1 MYISFNTSDKD
12 KYILGI
18 STSFQ
23 LIFFTFIPNFNF
35 MLNEIAEIAEKVKSF
50 ELKSNADLNLYKQE
64 ISGKNGR
71 LNDLFEKFKT
81 IPGDQKKDVGKA
93 LNELKILVSEKFE
106 EGLNFVESNASTA
119 SDKDFTLP
127 GNFLSFGKRHP
138 LNLVNEEVIDIF
150 EKIGFVAKE
159 GPEIEDDWHNFSA
172 LNFAAD
178 HPARDM
184 QDTFFVNKENHI
196 LLRTHTSS
204 VQVRTMLNE
213 KPPIRI
219 ISPGRVYRCDSDATH
234 SPVFHQC
241 EGLYIDKNVSF
252 SDLKDVLFYFVRSY
266 FGNDTK
272 VRFRP
277 SYFPFTEPSAEMDI
291 GWAIDGK
298 FKWMEILGCGM
309 VDPNVLKNCGIDPEV
324 YTGYAFGMGIERL
337 TMLRYKISD
346 IRLFY
351 ENDLRFINQF

>member
-1 MYISFNTSDKD
+1 
-12 KYILGI
+12 
-18 STSFQ
+18 
-23 LIFFTFIPNFNF
+23 
-35 MLNEIAEIAEKVKSF
+35 MLHEIEEIAKSVVAF
-50 ELKSNADLNLYKQE
+50 ELKTAADLEVFKRE

-71 LNDLFEKFKT
+71 LNDLFEKFKSVPNT
-81 IPGDQKKDVGKA
+81 EKKAVGKA
-93 LNELKILVSEKFE
+93 LNELKNLVNEKFNRGLQLIE
-106 EGLNFVESNASTA
+106 ENKSTGNE
-119 SDKDFTLP
+119 KDYSLP
-127 GNFLSFGKRHP
+127 GNLLWYGKRHP
-138 LNLVNEEVIDIF
+138 INQVNEEVIDIF
-150 EKIGFVAKE
+150 EKIGFMSKE
-159 GPEIEDDWHNFSA
+159 GPEVEDDWHNFTA
-172 LNFAAD
+172 LNFPNN

-184 QDTFFVNKENHI
+184 QDTFFVNRENHI

-204 VQVRTMLNE
+204 VQVRTMVSE

-252 SDLKDVLFYFVRSY
+252 SDLKDVLFYFVRSF
-266 FGNDTK
+266 FGNNTK

-291 GWAIDGK
+291 GWTVDGK
-298 FKWMEILGCGM
+298 FRWMEILGCGM
-309 VDPNVLKNCGIDPEV
+309 VDPNVLKNCGIDPCE
-324 YTGYAFGMGIERL
+324 YSGYAFGMGIERL

-351 ENDLRFINQF
+351 ENDVRFLAQF

>member
-1 MYISFNTSDKD
+1 
-12 KYILGI
+12 
-18 STSFQ
+18 
-23 LIFFTFIPNFNF
+23 
-35 MLNEIAEIAEKVKSF
+35 MLHEIAEIAEVVKSF
-50 ELKSNADLNLYKQE
+50 EIKSNADLENYKRE

-81 IPGDQKKDVGKA
+81 IPGEQKKDVGKA
-93 LNELKILVSEKFE
+93 LNELKILVNQKFE
-106 EGLNFVESNASTA
+106 EGVGFVEANTA
-119 SDKDFTLP
+119 SHTQIDHTLP
-127 GNFLSFGKRHP
+127 GRFLEFGKRHP
-138 LNLVNEEVIDIF
+138 LNLVNEEVIQIF
-150 EKIGFVAKE
+150 EKIGFITQE
-159 GPEIEDDWHNFSA
+159 GPEVEDDWHNFSA
-172 LNFAAD
+172 LNFPAD

-184 QDTFFVNKENHI
+184 QDTFFVNKEHHI

-204 VQVRTMLNE
+204 VQVRTMMKE
-213 KPPIRI
+213 QPPIRI

-252 SDLKDVLFYFVRSY
+252 SDLKDALFYFVRSF
-266 FGNDTK
+266 FGNNIQ

-291 GWAIDGK
+291 GWTVDGK

-309 VDPNVLKNCGIDPEV
+309 VDPNVLSNCSIDPEV
-324 YTGYAFGMGIERL
+324 YSGYAFGMGIERL

-351 ENDLRFINQF
+351 ENDLRFIHQF

>member
-1 MYISFNTSDKD
+1 
-12 KYILGI
+12 
-18 STSFQ
+18 
-23 LIFFTFIPNFNF
+23 
-35 MLNEIAEIAEKVKSF
+35 MLQEIAEITEKVKTF
-50 ELKSNADLNLYKQE
+50 ELKSNTDLENYKRE

-81 IPGDQKKDVGKA
+81 VAGDQKKDVGKA
-93 LNELKILVSEKFE
+93 LNELKILVTQKFE
-106 EGLNFVESNASTA
+106 EGVNFVESNSTSV
-119 SDKDFTLP
+119 SDKDETLP
-127 GNFLSFGKRHP
+127 GKYLSFGKRHP

-150 EKIGFVAKE
+150 EKIGFITQE
-159 GPEIEDDWHNFSA
+159 GPEVEDDWHNFSA
-172 LNFAAD
+172 LNFPAN

-184 QDTFFVNKENHI
+184 QDTFFVNKENNI

-204 VQVRTMLNE
+204 VQVRTMMNQ

-241 EGLYIDKNVSF
+241 EGLYIDENVSF

-266 FGNDTK
+266 FGEDTK

-291 GWAIDGK
+291 GWTVDGK

-309 VDPNVLKNCGIDPEV
+309 VDPNVLKNCGIDPEK
-324 YTGYAFGMGIERL
+324 YSGFAFGMGIERL

-351 ENDLRFINQF
+351 ENDLRFIEQF

>member
-1 MYISFNTSDKD
+1 
-12 KYILGI
+12 
-18 STSFQ
+18 
-23 LIFFTFIPNFNF
+23 
-35 MLNEIAEIAEKVKSF
+35 MLQEIEELLSLVKSYP
-50 ELKSNADLNLYKQE
+50 LKTANDVENYKRD

-71 LNDLFEKFKT
+71 LNDLFEKFKQVG
-81 IPGDQKKDVGKA
+81 PGEKKGLGKA
-93 LNELKILVSEKFE
+93 LNELKIAVSATLDDALRLLE
-106 EGLNFVESNASTA
+106 ENSGKGPQMDHS
-119 SDKDFTLP
+119 LP
-127 GNFLSFGKRHP
+127 GHFLQFGKRHP
-138 LNLVNEEVIDIF
+138 LNVVNEEVIDIF
-150 EKIGFVAKE
+150 EKIGFITQE
-159 GPEIEDDWHNFSA
+159 GPEVEDDWHNFSA
-172 LNFAAD
+172 LNFPSN

-204 VQVRTMLNE
+204 VQVRTMMRE

-241 EGLYIDKNVSF
+241 EGLYIDKKVSF

-266 FGNDTK
+266 FGENTK

-291 GWAIDGK
+291 GWTVDGK

-309 VDPNVLKNCGIDPEV
+309 VDPNVLKNCGIDPEE
-324 YTGYAFGMGIERL
+324 YSGYAFGMGIERL

-351 ENDLRFINQF
+351 ENDVRFTSQF

>member
-1 MYISFNTSDKD
+1 
-12 KYILGI
+12 
-18 STSFQ
+18 
-23 LIFFTFIPNFNF
+23 
-35 MLNEIAEIAEKVKSF
+35 MLNEIAEIAEIVKSF
-50 ELKSNADLNLYKQE
+50 EIKSNGDLEKYKQE

-71 LNDLFEKFKT
+71 LNDLFEKFKLV
-81 IPGDQKKDVGKA
+81 PGDQKKDVGKA
-93 LNELKILVSEKFE
+93 LNELKILISTKFE
-106 EGLNFVESNASTA
+106 EGVSFLETSTSEK
-119 SDKDFTLP
+119 SDKDYSLP
-127 GNFLSFGKRHP
+127 GKKLEFGKRHP

-150 EKIGFVAKE
+150 EKIGFTSKE
-159 GPEIEDDWHNFSA
+159 GPEVESDWFNFSA
-172 LNFAAD
+172 LNFPAD

-184 QDTFFVNKENHI
+184 QDTFFVNKENNI

-204 VQVRTMLNE
+204 VQVRTMMSE

-291 GWAIDGK
+291 GWTINGN

-324 YTGYAFGMGIERL
+324 YAGYAFGMGIERL

>member
-1 MYISFNTSDKD
+1 
-12 KYILGI
+12 
-18 STSFQ
+18 
-23 LIFFTFIPNFNF
+23 
-35 MLNEIAEIAEKVKSF
+35 MLQEIAEITQLVQTY
-50 ELKSNADLNLYKQE
+50 ELKTTLDLENYKRE

-71 LNDLFEKFKT
+71 LNVLFEMFKT
-81 IPGDQKKDVGKA
+81 VPGDQKKDVGKA
-93 LNELKILVSEKFE
+93 LNELKILVNQKFD
-106 EGLNFVESNASTA
+106 EGVSFVEANSVSK
-119 SDKDFTLP
+119 SDKDETLP
-127 GNFLSFGKRHP
+127 GKLLPFGKRHP

-150 EKIGFVAKE
+150 EKIGFVTKE
-159 GPEIEDDWHNFSA
+159 GPEVEDDWHNFSA
-172 LNFAAD
+172 LNFPSN

-184 QDTFFVNKENHI
+184 QDTFFVNKENNI

-204 VQVRTMLNE
+204 VQVRTMMNE

-266 FGNDTK
+266 FGEDTK

-291 GWAIDGK
+291 GWTVDGK

-309 VDPNVLKNCGIDPEV
+309 VDPNVLKNCGIDPEE

-351 ENDLRFINQF
+351 ENDLRFIEQF

>member
-1 MYISFNTSDKD
+1 
-12 KYILGI
+12 
-18 STSFQ
+18 
-23 LIFFTFIPNFNF
+23 
-35 MLNEIAEIAEKVKSF
+35 MLNQIAEITERVHSF
-50 ELKSNADLNLYKQE
+50 EIKTSTDIENYKRE

-71 LNDLFEKFKT
+71 LNDLFELFKT
-81 IPGDQKKDVGKA
+81 IPGDQKKEVGKA
-93 LNELKILVSEKFE
+93 LNELKILVQAKFE
-106 EGLNFVESNASTA
+106 EGLSFIESNASVK
-119 SDKDFTLP
+119 SDKDYTLP
-127 GNFLSFGKRHP
+127 GRMLAFGKRHP

-150 EKIGFVAKE
+150 EKIGFITKE
-159 GPEIEDDWHNFSA
+159 GPEVEDDWHNFSA
-172 LNFAAD
+172 LNFPAD

-184 QDTFFVNKENHI
+184 QDTFFINKDNNI

-204 VQVRTMLNE
+204 VQVRTMMNE
-213 KPPIRI
+213 MPPIRI

-291 GWAIDGK
+291 GWTIDGK

-309 VDPNVLKNCGIDPEV
+309 VDPNVLKNCGIDPEE

-351 ENDLRFINQF
+351 ENDLRFIDQF

>member
-1 MYISFNTSDKD
+1 
-12 KYILGI
+12 
-18 STSFQ
+18 
-23 LIFFTFIPNFNF
+23 
-35 MLNEIAEIAEKVKSF
+35 MLQEIADIAEKVKSF
-50 ELKSNADLNLYKQE
+50 ELKSNADLENYKRE

-93 LNELKILVSEKFE
+93 LNELKILVTQKFE
-106 EGLNFVESNASTA
+106 EGVHFIESTTISV
-119 SDKDFTLP
+119 SDKDETLP
-127 GNFLSFGKRHP
+127 GKFLSFGKRHP

-150 EKIGFVAKE
+150 EKIGFITQE
-159 GPEIEDDWHNFSA
+159 GPEVEDDWHNFSA
-172 LNFAAD
+172 LNFPAN

-184 QDTFFVNKENHI
+184 QDTFFVNKENNI

-204 VQVRTMLNE
+204 VQVRTMMNE

-266 FGNDTK
+266 FGENTK

-291 GWAIDGK
+291 GWTVDGK

-309 VDPNVLKNCGIDPEV
+309 VDPNVLKNCGIDPEE

-351 ENDLRFINQF
+351 ENDLRFIDQF

>member
-1 MYISFNTSDKD
+1 LTKTIDKD
-12 KYILGI
+12 TLIEG
-18 STSFQ
+18 FQ
-23 LIFFTFIPNFNF
+23 QVFNLFFPFLYRILIF
-35 MLNEIAEIAEKVKSF
+35 MLEEIAQM
-50 ELKSNADLNLYKQE
+50 ADLVRSFDLKTPMDIEKFKRE
-64 ISGKNGR
+64 ISGKNGQ
-71 LNDLFEKFKT
+71 LNTLFEQFKG
-81 IPGDQKKDVGKA
+81 ISGDQKKDVGKA
-93 LNELKILVSEKFE
+93 LNELKILVAQKFE
-106 EGLNFVESNASTA
+106 EGVAFVETQNVKQDETDYS
-119 SDKDFTLP
+119 LP
-127 GNFLSFGKRHP
+127 GRTLHFGKRHP
-138 LNLVNEEVIDIF
+138 LNLVNEEVIGIF
-150 EKIGFVAKE
+150 ERIGFQVKE

-172 LNFAAD
+172 LNFAEN

-184 QDTFFVNKENHI
+184 QDTFFVNSEHKI

-204 VQVRTMLNE
+204 VQVRTMLKE

-241 EGLYIDKNVSF
+241 EGLYIDKGVSF
-252 SDLKDVLFYFVRSY
+252 SDMKDVLFYFVKSF

-291 GWAIDGK
+291 GWIVNGK

-309 VDPNVLKNCGIDPEV
+309 VDPNVLKNCGIDPDE

-346 IRLFY
+346 IRLVY
-351 ENDLRFINQF
+351 ENDLRFISQF

>member
-1 MYISFNTSDKD
+1 
-12 KYILGI
+12 
-18 STSFQ
+18 
-23 LIFFTFIPNFNF
+23 
-35 MLNEIAEIAEKVKSF
+35 MLNQIAEISEKVKSF
-50 ELKSNADLNLYKQE
+50 QIKSYADLNLYKQE

-71 LNDLFEKFKT
+71 LNDLFELFKS

-93 LNELKILVSEKFE
+93 LNELKILVAQKYD
-106 EGLNFVESNASTA
+106 EGVSYVEANTITK
-119 SDKDFTLP
+119 SDRDHTLP
-127 GNFLSFGKRHP
+127 GKFLNFGKRHP
-138 LNLVNEEVIDIF
+138 LNLVNEEVINIF
-150 EKIGFVAKE
+150 EKIGFITKE

-172 LNFAAD
+172 LNFADD

-184 QDTFFVNKENHI
+184 QDTFFVNKENKI

-252 SDLKDVLFYFVRSY
+252 SDLKDTLFYFVRSY

-291 GWAIDGK
+291 GWTVNGE
-298 FKWMEILGCGM
+298 FRWMEILGCGM
-309 VDPNVLKNCGIDPEV
+309 VDPNVLKNCGIDPEE
-324 YTGYAFGMGIERL
+324 YSGYAFGMGIERL

-351 ENDLRFINQF
+351 ENDLRFIEQF

>member
-1 MYISFNTSDKD
+1 MVQKRDKD
-12 KYILGI
+12 KLIAG
-18 STSFQ
+18 FQ
-23 LIFFTFIPNFNF
+23 QVFNEFFSLLHRILIF
-35 MLNEIAEIAEKVKSF
+35 MLQEIAEITHLVQKF
-50 ELKSNADLNLYKQE
+50 ELKTGSDLENYKRE

-93 LNELKILVSEKFE
+93 LNELKILVTQKFD
-106 EGLNFVESNASTA
+106 EGVNFVEANTISK
-119 SDKDFTLP
+119 SDKDETLP
-127 GNFLSFGKRHP
+127 GKFLSFGKRHP

-150 EKIGFVAKE
+150 EKIGFITKE
-159 GPEIEDDWHNFSA
+159 GPEVEDDWHNFSA
-172 LNFAAD
+172 LNFPSN

-184 QDTFFVNKENHI
+184 QDTFFVNKENNI

-204 VQVRTMLNE
+204 VQVRTMMNE

-252 SDLKDVLFYFVRSY
+252 SDLKDVLFYFVRSF
-266 FGNDTK
+266 FGEDTK

-291 GWAIDGK
+291 GWTVDGK
-298 FKWMEILGCGM
+298 FRWMEILGCGM
-309 VDPNVLKNCGIDPEV
+309 VDPNVLKNCGIDPEE
-324 YTGYAFGMGIERL
+324 YSGYAFGMGIERL

-351 ENDLRFINQF
+351 ENDLRFIEQF

>member
-1 MYISFNTSDKD
+1 
-12 KYILGI
+12 
-18 STSFQ
+18 
-23 LIFFTFIPNFNF
+23 
-35 MLNEIAEIAEKVKSF
+35 MLNEIAEITEQVKTF
-50 ELKSNADLNLYKQE
+50 ELKTAADLNLFKQE

-81 IPGDQKKDVGKA
+81 VPGDQKKDVGKA
-93 LNELKILVSEKFE
+93 LNELKILVASHFN
-106 EGLNFVESNASTA
+106 EGVSFVESNSV
-119 SDKDFTLP
+119 SKSQIDFSLP
-127 GNFLSFGKRHP
+127 GKSFSFGKRHP
-138 LNLVNEEVIDIF
+138 LNLVNEEVIGIF
-150 EKIGFVAKE
+150 EKIGFITKE
-159 GPEIEDDWHNFSA
+159 GPEIEDDWHNFGA
-172 LNFAAD
+172 LNFPAD

-184 QDTFFVNKENHI
+184 QDTFFVNQENNI

-252 SDLKDVLFYFVRSY
+252 ADLKDTLFYFVREF

-277 SYFPFTEPSAEMDI
+277 SFFPFTEPSAEMDI
-291 GWAIDGK
+291 GWTVDGK

-309 VDPNVLKNCGIDPEV
+309 VDPNVLKSCSIDPAE

-337 TMLRYKISD
+337 TMLRHKISD

-351 ENDLRFINQF
+351 ENDLRFIDQF

>member
-1 MYISFNTSDKD
+1 
-12 KYILGI
+12 
-18 STSFQ
+18 
-23 LIFFTFIPNFNF
+23 
-35 MLNEIAEIAEKVKSF
+35 MLQEIAEITQRVHNF
-50 ELKSNADLNLYKQE
+50 ELKTSLDLENYKRE

-71 LNDLFEKFKT
+71 LNDLFEMFKT
-81 IPGDQKKDVGKA
+81 IPGDQKKEVGKA
-93 LNELKILVSEKFE
+93 LNELKILVNQKFD
-106 EGLNFVESNASTA
+106 EGVSFVEANVSSV
-119 SDKDFTLP
+119 SDKDETLP
-127 GNFLSFGKRHP
+127 GKFLPFGKRHP

-150 EKIGFVAKE
+150 EKIGFVTKE
-159 GPEIEDDWHNFSA
+159 GPEVEDDWHNFSA
-172 LNFAAD
+172 LNFPSN

-184 QDTFFVNKENHI
+184 QDTFFVNKENNI

-204 VQVRTMLNE
+204 VQVRTMMNE

-252 SDLKDVLFYFVRSY
+252 SDLKDVLFYFVRSF
-266 FGNDTK
+266 FGEDTK

-291 GWAIDGK
+291 GWTVDGK

-309 VDPNVLKNCGIDPEV
+309 VDPNVLKNCGINPEE
-324 YTGYAFGMGIERL
+324 YSGYAFGMGIERL

-351 ENDLRFINQF
+351 ENDLRFIEQF

>member
-1 MYISFNTSDKD
+1 
-12 KYILGI
+12 
-18 STSFQ
+18 
-23 LIFFTFIPNFNF
+23 
-35 MLNEIAEIAEKVKSF
+35 MLQQIAEITEQVNNFQIKSP
-50 ELKSNADLNLYKQE
+50 ADLTLYKQE

-71 LNDLFEKFKT
+71 LNDLFELFKT
-81 IPGDQKKDVGKA
+81 IPGDQKKEVGKA
-93 LNELKILVSEKFE
+93 LNELKILVAAKFDA
-106 EGLNFVESNASTA
+106 GVSFIESTQTTR
-119 SDKDFTLP
+119 SDKDDTLP
-127 GNFLSFGKRHP
+127 GRLLTFGKRHP
-138 LNLVNEEVIDIF
+138 LNLVNEEVIEIF
-150 EKIGFVAKE
+150 EKIGFITKE

-184 QDTFFVNKENHI
+184 QDTFFVNTDNHI

-204 VQVRTMLNE
+204 VQVRTMLHE

-266 FGNDTK
+266 FGNNTQ

-291 GWAIDGK
+291 GWTVDGK

-351 ENDLRFINQF
+351 ENDLRFISQF

>member
-1 MYISFNTSDKD
+1 
-12 KYILGI
+12 
-18 STSFQ
+18 
-23 LIFFTFIPNFNF
+23 
-35 MLNEIAEIAEKVKSF
+35 MLQEIEEIAEKVKSF
-50 ELKSNADLNLYKQE
+50 ELKSNADLENYKRE

-81 IPGDQKKDVGKA
+81 ISGDQKKDVGKA
-93 LNELKILVSEKFE
+93 LNELKILVSQKFE
-106 EGLNFVESNASTA
+106 EGVSFVESNTIAV
-119 SDKDFTLP
+119 SDKDETLP
-127 GNFLSFGKRHP
+127 GRMLSFGKRHP
-138 LNLVNEEVIDIF
+138 LNVVNQEVIDIF
-150 EKIGFVAKE
+150 EKIGFITKE
-159 GPEIEDDWHNFSA
+159 GPEVEDDWHNFSA
-172 LNFAAD
+172 LNFPAN

-184 QDTFFVNKENHI
+184 QDTFFVNKENNI

-204 VQVRTMLNE
+204 VQVRTMMNQ

-266 FGNDTK
+266 FGEDTK

-291 GWAIDGK
+291 GWTVDGK
-298 FKWMEILGCGM
+298 FRWMEILGCGM
-309 VDPNVLKNCGIDPEV
+309 VDPNVLKNCGIDPEE
-324 YTGYAFGMGIERL
+324 YSGYAFGMGIERL

-351 ENDLRFINQF
+351 ENDLRFIGQF

>member
-1 MYISFNTSDKD
+1 
-12 KYILGI
+12 
-18 STSFQ
+18 
-23 LIFFTFIPNFNF
+23 
-35 MLNEIAEIAEKVKSF
+35 MLDEIAEIAEKVKSF
-50 ELKSNADLNLYKQE
+50 ELKSNTDLENYKRE

-81 IPGDQKKDVGKA
+81 VPGDQKKDVGKA
-93 LNELKILVSEKFE
+93 LNELKILVNEKFGA
-106 EGLNFVESNASTA
+106 GLEFVESNSTTK
-119 SDKDFTLP
+119 SDVDYTLP
-127 GNFLSFGKRHP
+127 GKFLSFGKRHP

-150 EKIGFVAKE
+150 EKIGFITKE
-159 GPEIEDDWHNFSA
+159 GPEVEDDWHNFSA
-172 LNFAAD
+172 LNFPPD

-184 QDTFFVNKENHI
+184 QDTFFVNKENNI

-204 VQVRTMLNE
+204 VQVRTMMNE

-291 GWAIDGK
+291 GWTIDGK

>member
-1 MYISFNTSDKD
+1 
-12 KYILGI
+12 
-18 STSFQ
+18 
-23 LIFFTFIPNFNF
+23 
-35 MLNEIAEIAEKVKSF
+35 MLQEIAEIAQRVHNF
-50 ELKSNADLNLYKQE
+50 ELKTSLDLENYKRE

-71 LNDLFEKFKT
+71 LNDLFEMFKT
-81 IPGDQKKDVGKA
+81 IPGDQKKEVGKA
-93 LNELKILVSEKFE
+93 LNELKILVNQKFD
-106 EGLNFVESNASTA
+106 EGVSFVEANVSSV
-119 SDKDFTLP
+119 SDKDETLP
-127 GNFLSFGKRHP
+127 GKYLSFGKRHP

-150 EKIGFVAKE
+150 EKIGFVTKE
-159 GPEIEDDWHNFSA
+159 GPEVEDDWHNFSA
-172 LNFAAD
+172 LNFPSN

-184 QDTFFVNKENHI
+184 QDTFFVNKENNI

-204 VQVRTMLNE
+204 VQVRTMMNE

-252 SDLKDVLFYFVRSY
+252 SDLKDVLFHFVRLF
-266 FGNDTK
+266 FGEDTK

-291 GWAIDGK
+291 GWTVDGK

-309 VDPNVLKNCGIDPEV
+309 VDPNVLKNCGINPDE
-324 YTGYAFGMGIERL
+324 YSGYAFGMGIERL

-351 ENDLRFINQF
+351 ENDLRFIEQF

>member
-1 MYISFNTSDKD
+1 
-12 KYILGI
+12 
-18 STSFQ
+18 
-23 LIFFTFIPNFNF
+23 
-35 MLNEIAEIAEKVKSF
+35 MLDEIAQISNLVKSF
-50 ELKSNADLNLYKQE
+50 ELKTTADLEKYKRE
-64 ISGKNGR
+64 ISGKNGQ
-71 LNDLFEKFKT
+71 LNTLFEQFKT
-81 IPGDQKKDVGKA
+81 VPGDQKKEVGKA
-93 LNELKILVSEKFE
+93 LNDLKILVAQKFE
-106 EGLNFVESNASTA
+106 EGVAFVDSSNVAQ
-119 SDKDFTLP
+119 DDVDYTLP
-127 GNFLSFGKRHP
+127 GRELAFGKRHP
-138 LNLVNEEVIDIF
+138 LNAVNQEVIGIF
-150 EKIGFVAKE
+150 ERIGFSVKE

-184 QDTFFVNKENHI
+184 QDTFFVNRENNI

-252 SDLKDVLFYFVRSY
+252 SDLKDVLFYFVRSF
-266 FGNDTK
+266 FGSETK

-291 GWAIDGK
+291 GWTVDGK

-309 VDPNVLKNCGIDPEV
+309 VDPNVLKNCGINPEE